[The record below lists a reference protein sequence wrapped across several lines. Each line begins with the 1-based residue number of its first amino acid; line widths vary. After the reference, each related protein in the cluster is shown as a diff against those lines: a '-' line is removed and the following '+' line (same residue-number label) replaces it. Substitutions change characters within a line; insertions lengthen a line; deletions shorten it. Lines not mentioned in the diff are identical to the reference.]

1 MESVTV
7 QGVDVPALGLG
18 TYRLRGQTCVDTVR
32 DALEL
37 GYRHVDT
44 AEFYENQRAVGE
56 GIATADVDREDVFL
70 TTKIWRSNLRRE
82 DALRSARESI
92 DRLDVEYVDLLLIH
106 WPDQSVPVGE
116 TLDAMTSLQAEG
128 RVRHV
133 GVSNFSVPQL
143 REAMAATDS
152 TVLTDQVEYHPFTDQ
167 SDLLEF
173 CIERDVLLTAYSPL
187 AKGKVANDE
196 TLAAIG
202 DRYDKTASQVA
213 LRWLVQQEGVAAIP
227 KASSR
232 EHLRENLAV
241 FDFEL
246 SDDEMARVFDLQGGL
261 AARLRDLLGLG
272 A

>member
-18 TYRLRGQTCVDTVR
+18 TYRLRGETCVNTVR
-32 DALEL
+32 DALEM

-56 GIATADVDREDVFL
+56 GIAAADVDREAVFL

-82 DALRSARESI
+82 DALRAARESI
-92 DRLDVEYVDLLLIH
+92 DRLDTEYVDLLLIH
-106 WPDQSVPVGE
+106 WPSQSVPVEE
-116 TLDAMTSLQAEG
+116 TLDAMTRLREDG
-128 RVRHV
+128 RVRHI

-143 REAMAATDS
+143 REAIEAADAPI
-152 TVLTDQVEYHPFTDQ
+152 LTDQVEYHPFTDQ
-167 SDLLEF
+167 SELLAF
-173 CIERDVLLTAYSPL
+173 CIEQDVMLTAYSPL
-187 AKGKVANDE
+187 AKGKVANDG
-196 TLAAIG
+196 TLAEIG
-202 DRYDKTASQVA
+202 ERYDRTASQVA

-232 EHLRENLAV
+232 DHLRENLAV

-246 SDDEMARVFDLQGGL
+246 TDEEMGRIFDLQGGL
-261 AARLRDLLGLG
+261 AARLRDLLGL
-272 A
+272 

>member
-1 MESVTV
+1 METVTV

-18 TYRLRGQTCVDTVR
+18 TYRLRNQACVNTVR

-44 AEFYENQRAVGE
+44 AEFYDNQREVGE
-56 GIATADVDREDVFL
+56 GIATANVDREDVFL

-106 WPDQSVPVGE
+106 WPDQSVPVAE
-116 TLDAMTSLQAEG
+116 TLDAMTQLREEG
-128 RVRHV
+128 QVRHV

-143 REAMAATDS
+143 REAIEATDAPI
-152 TVLTDQVEYHPFTDQ
+152 LTDQVEYHPFTDQ
-167 SDLLEF
+167 SNLLEF
-173 CIERDVLLTAYSPL
+173 CIEQDVLLTAYSPL
-187 AKGKVANDE
+187 AKGKVARDD
-196 TLAAIG
+196 TLAEIG
-202 DRYDKTASQVA
+202 ERYDRTASQVA

-232 EHLRENLAV
+232 EHLQENLVV

-246 SDDEMARVFDLQGGL
+246 TDAEMSRVFDLHGGL
-261 AARLRDLLGLG
+261 AARLRELLGL
-272 A
+272 